1 MSRQNRQLYE
11 KADMEAQKTKLLLQ
25 LAQQLNVEENTDS
38 LIKSI
43 LILAKSFM
51 NADSTSLFLVDH
63 GKQEVIV
70 THIAIF

>member
-1 MSRQNRQLYE
+1 
-11 KADMEAQKTKLLLQ
+11 MEAKKTKLLLH
-25 LAQQLNVEENTDS
+25 LAQQLNVEEDTDS

-63 GKQEVIV
+63 SKQEVPLL
-70 THIAIF
+70 